1 MLTTQDEPDEI
12 FFWDIP
18 LGRTMDN
25 YLLQRELKFIQEF
38 VDGNAATSK
47 ILEIGCGSGRITL
60 PLSRHGLNI
69 IAMDLN
75 AAPLASFQSK
85 SKAVSLVRGNAVHL
99 PFVDGSLDYVL
110 AIQTLLNF
118 NHESFLIECKRVLKG
133 GGLLLCQFLNC
144 QSYKWIL
151 KKLFKNQRALD
162 GYSCSGYG
170 QFLRA
175 ADKYGFEVQALHG
188 YNWLPFDRHSNSN
201 WVNTA
206 SRLEERLRL
215 DRLRR
220 FSPWLLVAARN
231 RSSGY

>member
-1 MLTTQDEPDEI
+1 MLAVQHEPEAV

-25 YLLQRELKFIQEF
+25 YLLQRELAFIRSF
-38 VDGNAATSK
+38 VNGKAAESK

-60 PLSRHGLNI
+60 PLSKLGLNI

-75 AAPLASFQSK
+75 PAPLKSFQQK
-85 SKAVSLVRGNAVHL
+85 SKAVSLVRGDAVHL
-99 PFVDGSLDYVL
+99 PFSDGSLDYVL

-118 NHESFLIECKRVLKG
+118 NHESFLAECKRVLKG
-133 GGLLLCQFLNC
+133 EGLLICQFLNR

-151 KKLFKNQRALD
+151 KKLFKDKQTLN
-162 GYSCSGYG
+162 GYSCLSYNE
-170 QFLRA
+170 FLRVA
-175 ADKYGFEVQALHG
+175 AKHDFEVQVLSG

-206 SRLEERLRL
+206 SRLEELLRL
-215 DRLRR
+215 DRLSRY
-220 FSPWLLVAARN
+220 SPWVLMAARKKKPC
-231 RSSGY
+231 